1 MTWLRVA
8 AIAGFLGVLLGAFGA
23 HSLREQL
30 ETAGRKGIWE
40 TAVLYQLLHAVVLLV
55 IARWSGVEVARWAI
69 LIGILLFSGSLYILC
84 LTGIK
89 PLGAITPLG
98 GISFLIGWLWLFLK
112 AKEIHS

>member
-1 MTWLRVA
+1 MNWLRVA
-8 AIAGFLGVLLGAFGA
+8 ALAGFLGVLLGAFGA
-23 HSLREQL
+23 HALREQL
-30 ETAGRKGIWE
+30 EAAGRKGIWE

-98 GISFLIGWLWLFLK
+98 GVSFLIGWLWLFLK